1 MNMNSLRLLSGP
13 WTLKATPKRKPS
25 LPRPFTSSS
34 SFSSKLKDIPTPA
47 VCLSKDGSAFLAYHP
62 QRDFPYE
69 HSRPLPPSSASI
81 EDTDDPSSS
90 SSSPLKIQITK
101 AFKEKKSKQPNL
113 TLKDLGEM
121 FGDRPNYFRAQPQER
136 KRAEV
141 AEYQKMLKRKTL
153 NELPED

>member
-13 WTLKATPKRKPS
+13 WTLKATPKRIPS
-25 LPRPFTSSS
+25 LPRPFSSS
-34 SFSSKLKDIPTPA
+34 SSSSSKLKDIPTPA

-69 HSRPLPPSSASI
+69 HSRPLPPPSASI

-101 AFKEKKSKQPNL
+101 AFQEKKSKQPNL